1 MNNSSG
7 RRNNSECTLPNN
19 TAKNIKSK
27 SLQNYTEKMI
37 HLQSQRDIF
46 TEVDLVNKTKGSKDP
61 EDMKNQIK
69 KIKGLNEDEIPSST
83 IITGKSV
90 QRH

>member
-19 TAKNIKSK
+19 TVINIKSK
-27 SLQNYTEKMI
+27 SLQNYMEKMI

-46 TEVDLVNKTKGSKDP
+46 TEVDLVNKT
-61 EDMKNQIK
+61 N
-69 KIKGLNEDEIPSST
+69 
-83 IITGKSV
+83 
-90 QRH
+90 R